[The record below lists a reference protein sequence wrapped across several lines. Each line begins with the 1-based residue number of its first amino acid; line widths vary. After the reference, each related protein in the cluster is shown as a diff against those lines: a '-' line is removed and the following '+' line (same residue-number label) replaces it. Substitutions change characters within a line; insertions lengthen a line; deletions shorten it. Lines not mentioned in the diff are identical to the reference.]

1 MAGGFNE
8 TLLWT
13 FGLVN
18 SAGKYLTGEKFQDKV
33 VANGASLKK
42 KQIWTLG
49 RVDETTITLQNSFG
63 KYLTADIKGKLD
75 CSGEE
80 VGEFA
85 RFFEN
90 VL

>member
-1 MAGGFNE
+1 MAEGFNE

-33 VANGASLKK
+33 VANGVSLKK
-42 KQIWTLG
+42 KQIWTLV
-49 RVDETTITLQNSFG
+49 RVDETVIALKNSFG

-75 CSGEE
+75 CSGTS
-80 VGEFA
+80 VGELCILF
-85 RFFEN
+85 